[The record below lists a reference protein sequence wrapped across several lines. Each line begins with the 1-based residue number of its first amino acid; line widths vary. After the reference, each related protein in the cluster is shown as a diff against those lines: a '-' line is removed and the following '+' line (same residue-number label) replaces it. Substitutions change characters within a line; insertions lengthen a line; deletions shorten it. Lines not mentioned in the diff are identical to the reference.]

1 MCVHRSAPLFRTCP
15 LAASADIAVHICGLS
30 QAVTSRDP
38 ARKVRSNTH
47 QRHALDSLGN
57 LCRPAARGPCRAA
70 RRETKRPPYLRNP
83 SRAPQP
89 CQYPTSQMPHAPRC
103 SPPPPQH
110 PQLRRLEAARQLSR
124 ILWSQAGPAAAARHR
139 ASVPLD
145 GLRSLSRISRCNAI
159 AAARQLRLTH
169 PSHFKSPIR
178 PPAESF
184 GHPQRSQEATTP
196 RRHAARHQQVRENQ
210 TPSHRPPHAAALL
223 GWWGTVRAGGLLGRG
238 ASRWQDGGGGSG
250 DV

>member
-1 MCVHRSAPLFRTCP
+1 M
-15 LAASADIAVHICGLS
+15 HICGLS

-159 AAARQLRLTH
+159 AAARQLRAGPPA
-169 PSHFKSPIR
+169 PSWPASSDSPIR
-178 PPAESF
+178 VTSSHPS
-184 GHPQRSQEATTP
+184 GHPQRASATRRDHKKQP
-196 RRHAARHQQVRENQ
+196 RHAA
-210 TPSHRPPHAAALL
+210 TPPAINK
-223 GWWGTVRAGGLLGRG
+223 
-238 ASRWQDGGGGSG
+238 
-250 DV
+250 